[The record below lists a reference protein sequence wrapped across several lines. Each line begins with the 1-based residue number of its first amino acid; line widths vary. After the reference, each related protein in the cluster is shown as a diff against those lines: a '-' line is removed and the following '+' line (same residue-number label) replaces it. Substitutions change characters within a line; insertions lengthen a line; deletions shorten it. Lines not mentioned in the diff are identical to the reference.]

1 METSIWTAAG
11 ALAVLILITVVGVR
25 AGKKIQSAKDFTTGS
40 GMGVPMVAGALIGT
54 LVGGASTIGTAQLA
68 FTYGLSAWWFTLG
81 GGIGLVVM
89 AIWFIGP
96 LRRSGLVTLP
106 QILTKEYG
114 KKVATAAALLMSVG
128 TFISIVSQ
136 LLSGAALITSVWPV
150 STVGAVVLTAVLMVA
165 YVLFGGAWGAGM
177 VGMVKTVLLYVVTL
191 VCGVTAVSLAGG
203 FSVFAQNLPAEQYFN
218 LFARGLWKDGGAGAS
233 LIFGVLTTQA
243 YFLPMVSAKNEKTAR
258 GGALLGGALTVFIG
272 LAGILVGLYMRLAFP
287 ETPSASVLPTFAL
300 TCLPDFIGG
309 VILAALLVALV
320 GTGAGLALGIG
331 SVMCLDL
338 YLPLLRPKASERERL
353 WVSRGGILLVLT
365 AAALFA
371 SGEAGSMI
379 LNWSFLSMGLR
390 GAVLFAP
397 LCFALFAPGRI
408 SSKWAA
414 AAVVT
419 GPVLVLIGNQ
429 VLPAHIDPLFL
440 GMAGAIL
447 VCAMGWRKKPAKKE
461 STADL

>member
-1 METSIWTAAG
+1 MNISIWAAVG
-11 ALAVLILITVVGVR
+11 TLAVLVLISMVGVR
-25 AGKKIQSAKDFTTGS
+25 AGGKVKTAKDFTTGS
-40 GMGVPMVAGALIGT
+40 GMGAPMVAGSLIGT

-81 GGIGLVVM
+81 GGIGLAIM
-89 AIWFIGP
+89 AAWFVGP
-96 LRRSGLVTLP
+96 LRRSGLTTLP

-114 KKVATAAALLMSVG
+114 KKVATAAALLMSIG

-136 LLSGAALITSVWPV
+136 LLSGAALITSVWAMP
-150 STVGAVVLTAVLMVA
+150 TGWAVAATAVLMVV

-191 VCGVTAVSLAGG
+191 ICGITAVSLAGG

-218 LFARGLWKDGGAGAS
+218 LFARGVWKDGGAGAS
-233 LIFGVLTTQA
+233 LVFGVLTTQA
-243 YFLPMVSAKNEKTAR
+243 YFLPMVSAKNEKTAKN
-258 GGALLGGALTVFIG
+258 GALLGGFLTVFIG
-272 LAGILVGLYMRLAFP
+272 LAGILVGLYMRLYAP
-287 ETPSASVLPTFAL
+287 DTPSAAVLPTFAL

-331 SVMCLDL
+331 SVLCLDI
-338 YLPLLRPKASERERL
+338 YKPLLRPRASEQEQLR
-353 WVSRGGILLVLT
+353 VSRGLILVVL
-365 AAALFA
+365 AAAGIFA

-397 LCFALFAPGRI
+397 LCFALFAPGRV
-408 SSKWAA
+408 SAKWAA
-414 AAVVT
+414 AAVVA
-419 GPVLVLIGNQ
+419 GPVLVLVSSGL
-429 VLPAHIDPLFL
+429 LPPQIDPLFP
-440 GMAGAIL
+440 GMAGALLI
-447 VCAMGWRKKPAKKE
+447 CAMGMRKKK
-461 STADL
+461 